1 MFTIID
7 TLNPNENT
15 YSYIGIKQPLVDQH
29 PFFEKKTIIQ
39 QDKNNSETKDSRSQV
54 KPMFLI
60 CVDGLPNCY
69 TKTIENARVRM
80 RKLAKDLIWKHITN
94 YKSCIRKQYN
104 DQNNI
109 KVVGYSKEYIITYE
123 QVLHHLTISEITSFY

>member
-15 YSYIGIKQPLVDQH
+15 YSYIGIKQPLVAQH
-29 PFFEKKTIIQ
+29 PFFENKTITQ
-39 QDKNNSETKDSRSQV
+39 QDKNNSETKDSTSQG

-60 CVDGLPNCY
+60 WVDGLPNCY

-80 RKLAKDLIWKHITN
+80 WKLAKDLIWKHLTN
-94 YKSCIRKQYN
+94 YKSCIREQTNNK
-104 DQNNI
+104 NNI
-109 KVVGYSKEYIITYE
+109 KVVGYSKEYLISYE
-123 QVLHHLTISEITSFY
+123 QVLHHLKISKITSFY